1 MPPETLYLVL
11 SFLVVAALYASVGF
25 GGGSSYLALLAVFL
39 AADTALMRSTALLC
53 NLVVVSGNVVV
64 QARAGTLPWR
74 RAGPL
79 VALSVPAA
87 YLGATLPLSRERF
100 FLLLGVA
107 LVSAAG
113 LLAYR
118 TLRVGHDEARG
129 YGPDD
134 TSVADAFAPRRY
146 PRWTGPALGGGIGLL
161 SGAVGIGGGIFLSP
175 VLHHLR
181 WASAAQVSA
190 LASAFILV
198 NSAAGLAGLASVG
211 DLRVDAALTPACL
224 LAVALGGQLGVR
236 WGVRRFRPA
245 HLRLATAALV
255 GAVGLRILLTS

>member
-1 MPPETLYLVL
+1 MPPETLYLAL
-11 SFLVVAALYASVGF
+11 GFLAVATLYASVGF
-25 GGGSSYLALLAVFL
+25 GGGSSYLALLAIFL
-39 AADTALMRSTALLC
+39 TADTALMRSTALLC
-53 NLVVVSGNVVV
+53 NLAVVSGNVVV

-87 YLGATLPLSRERF
+87 FLGATLPLSRERF

-107 LVSAAG
+107 LVLAAA
-113 LLAYR
+113 LLAFR
-118 TLRVGHDEARG
+118 TL
-129 YGPDD
+129 GPD
-134 TSVADAFAPRRY
+134 ADAFTARRY
-146 PRWTGPALGGGIGLL
+146 PRWTGPALGSGIGLL

-181 WASAAQVSA
+181 WARAAEVAA
-190 LASAFILV
+190 LASLFILV
-198 NSAAGLAGLASVG
+198 NSVAGLAGLASVG
-211 DLRVDAALTPACL
+211 DLRLDPALTPACL
-224 LAVALGGQLGVR
+224 LAVFLGGQLGVR

-245 HLRLATAALV
+245 HIRLATAALV